1 MIVIINI
8 FIIIIIIIIIIKN
21 IYEKYINYEKSDRY
35 P

>member
-8 FIIIIIIIIIIKN
+8 FIIIIIIIKN